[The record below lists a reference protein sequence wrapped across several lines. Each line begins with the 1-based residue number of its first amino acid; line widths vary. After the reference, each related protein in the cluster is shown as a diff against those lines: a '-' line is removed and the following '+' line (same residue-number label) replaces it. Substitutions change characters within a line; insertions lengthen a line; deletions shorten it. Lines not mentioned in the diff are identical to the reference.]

1 MYYIIRIN
9 IARYDKCNKIPYW
22 WYAYTSILCTHCS
35 ATCICCEEYAEMIIT
50 WERPKS
56 WWLESNCSA
65 YLGDWSVSMKGIKMP
80 WMNDLAPPKIII
92 TEGEQPAW
100 GQSLQ
105 VRVNEILANYPR
117 FVHEIRVNY
126 TSQKK
131 DHLGGFS
138 HLTTIQLV
146 PGL

>member
-1 MYYIIRIN
+1 
-9 IARYDKCNKIPYW
+9 
-22 WYAYTSILCTHCS
+22 
-35 ATCICCEEYAEMIIT
+35 
-50 WERPKS
+50 
-56 WWLESNCSA
+56 
-65 YLGDWSVSMKGIKMP
+65 MP